1 MALNIQK
8 CLNAALMPA
17 AVVIVVGIVL
27 ALLGRFVPAAACLV
41 GLPGL
46 LINIAVLAWAGFR
59 VVKEMAM
66 DLVGGAVTGAIAGF
80 VAGLVG
86 GIINIVLMLALGV
99 PGMGTGA
106 AASAAIIGVA
116 AVVGLIAGMVVG
128 LIEGAICGAIGAFVA
143 GMKK

>member
-1 MALNIQK
+1 MALDIQK

-46 LINIAVLAWAGFR
+46 LINLVVLAWAGFR
-59 VVKEMAM
+59 VVKEMGM
-66 DLVGGAVTGAIAGF
+66 DLVGGAVTGAIAGL

-99 PGMGTGA
+99 PGMGAAVGA
-106 AASAAIIGVA
+106 AVLGVA
-116 AVVGLIAGMVVG
+116 AVVGLIAGMVIG
-128 LIEGAICGAIGAFVA
+128 LVEGAICGAVGAFVA